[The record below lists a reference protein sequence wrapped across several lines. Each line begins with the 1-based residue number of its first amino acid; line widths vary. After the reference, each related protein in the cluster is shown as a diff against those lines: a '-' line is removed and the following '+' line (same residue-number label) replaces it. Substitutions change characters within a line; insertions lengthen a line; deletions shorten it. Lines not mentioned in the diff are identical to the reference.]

1 MENFSQRALRK
12 KPSFRTIGAMGSD
25 IIPAK
30 AFSRKQAVFNEKAA
44 QYASQ
49 GVITTP
55 GYLRLESLAP
65 AAATSVFNFNTL
77 DTSGTKTA
85 TERRLKLSDTFT
97 VTDISFYIGYG
108 SATSNAPTAAQYAGQ
123 QLATFPN
130 PNIPAFNGKDDEL
143 EVLYNGYLQLRI
155 DTTTFLDSIPMRQF
169 YRVGTSQ
176 YKTGTSGGTTPSNL
190 PVGRDE
196 WPLAMY
202 GRNELL
208 PTIELNGQSNIEWSI
223 NLPNATDCSGAS
235 SYFAN
240 AVLILQ
246 GFLNQG
252 AAGVQ
257 KQMQA
262 RLRNR

>member
-1 MENFSQRALRK
+1 MNFSQKSTGRTKL
-12 KPSFRTIGAMGSD
+12 RTISAMGGD

-65 AAATSVFNFNTL
+65 DAATSIFSFNTL
-77 DTSGTKTA
+77 DTSGTKTVS
-85 TERRLKLSDTFT
+85 ERRLKLADTFT
-97 VTDISFYIGYG
+97 ITDISFYIGYG
-108 SATSNAPTAAQYAGQ
+108 SATNNAPTADQYAKQ

-130 PNIPAFNGKDDEL
+130 QNNAAFAGKFDEL
-143 EVLYNGYLQLRI
+143 EAIYNGYLSLRV

-176 YKTGTSGGTTPSNL
+176 AGVLGGTGGTSIKN
-190 PVGRDE
+190 DE

-202 GRNELL
+202 GKNELL
-208 PTIELNGQSNIEWSI
+208 PTIELNGQSNIEFNI
-223 NLPNATDCSGAS
+223 NLPNAQNCAAAS
-235 SYFAN
+235 TYFCN
-240 AVLILQ
+240 MVLILQ

-252 AAGVQ
+252 AATVQRGVQ
-257 KQMQA
+257 K
-262 RLRNR
+262 RLQNRM

>member
-1 MENFSQRALRK
+1 MRNLRSMSK
-12 KPSFRTIGAMGSD
+12 LRTISAMGGD

-30 AFSRKQAVFNEKAA
+30 AFSRKQAIFNEKAA

-97 VTDISFYIGYG
+97 ITDISFYIGYG

-130 PNIPAFNGKDDEL
+130 PNLAAMVNKADEL
-143 EVLYNGYLQLRI
+143 EVLYNGYLQLRV

-176 YKTGTSGGTTPSNL
+176 AVTAATNQNGI
-190 PVGRDE
+190 GRDE

-202 GRNELL
+202 GKNELL

-235 SYFAN
+235 TYFAN
-240 AVLILQ
+240 CVLILQ

-252 AAGVQ
+252 AASVQ
-257 KQMQA
+257 RNVQQKLRA
-262 RLRNR
+262 RR

>member
-1 MENFSQRALRK
+1 MSKL
-12 KPSFRTIGAMGSD
+12 RTISAMGGD

-30 AFSRKQAVFNEKAA
+30 AFSRKQAIFNEKAA

-97 VTDISFYIGYG
+97 ITDISFYIGYG

-130 PNIPAFNGKDDEL
+130 PNLAAMVNKADEL
-143 EVLYNGYLQLRI
+143 EVLYNGYLQLRV

-176 YKTGTSGGTTPSNL
+176 AVTAATNQNGI
-190 PVGRDE
+190 GRDE

-202 GRNELL
+202 GKNELL

-235 SYFAN
+235 TYFAN
-240 AVLILQ
+240 CVLILQ

-252 AAGVQ
+252 AASVQ
-257 KQMQA
+257 RNVQQKLRA
-262 RLRNR
+262 RR

>member
-1 MENFSQRALRK
+1 MRSMSK
-12 KPSFRTIGAMGSD
+12 FRTISAMGGD

-30 AFSRKQAVFNEKAA
+30 AFSRKQAIFNEKAA

-97 VTDISFYIGYG
+97 ITDISFYIGYG

-130 PNIPAFNGKDDEL
+130 PNLSAFSGKDDEL
-143 EVLYNGYLQLRI
+143 EVLYNGYLQLRV

-176 YKTGTSGGTTPSNL
+176 AKTGATGGTAPTQL

-235 SYFAN
+235 TYFTN
-240 AVLILQ
+240 CVLILQ

-252 AAGVQ
+252 AASVQ
-257 KQMQA
+257 RSVQQK
-262 RLRNR
+262 LRGPRR

>member
-1 MENFSQRALRK
+1 MNINQSSRSYRSTPK
-12 KPSFRTIGAMGSD
+12 FRTINAMGGD

-44 QYASQ
+44 QYANQ

-65 AAATSVFNFNTL
+65 DAASSVFSFNTL

-97 VTDISFYIGYG
+97 ITDISFYLG
-108 SATSNAPTAAQYAGQ
+108 SGAATSNAPTAAQYAS
-123 QLATFPN
+123 QLLSTFPN
-130 PNIPAFNGKDDEL
+130 ANIASFGSGKALLL
-143 EVLYNGYLQLRI
+143 EAVYNGFLSLRV

-176 YKTGTSGGTTPSNL
+176 QG
-190 PVGRDE
+190 VGSATAAIQVQRDE
-196 WPLAMY
+196 WALSMY
-202 GRNELL
+202 GKNELL
-208 PTIELNGQSNIEWSI
+208 PTIELNGQSNIEFNV
-223 NLPNATDCSGAS
+223 NLPNATNCSGVDGT
-235 SYFAN
+235 FTN
-240 AVLILQ
+240 MVLILQ

-252 AAGVQ
+252 AAASQ
-257 KQMQA
+257 RQMQSK
-262 RLRNR
+262 LRK